1 MSTGNL
7 TPSER
12 RRLDHEEV
20 VCLEARRNKRFDEEC
35 NRSSSED
42 KENDIEDEEGNCI
55 EDDKVDIMNGLGI
68 TSKELAENYSDSD
81 FQEYEFREDQQQIKV
96 AQKEENLT
104 INKWKSLIKF
114 ESTRNGLEWLAKHSF

>member
-12 RRLDHEEV
+12 RRLGHEEV

-42 KENDIEDEEGNCI
+42 KENDIEDEEGNDI

-68 TSKELAENYSDSD
+68 TSKELAEDSSDSD
-81 FQEYEFREDQQQIKV
+81 FKEYEFRDNQQQVKV
-96 AQKEENLT
+96 GQKEKDFT
-104 INKWKSLIKF
+104 INKWRSLKV
-114 ESTRNGLEWLAKHSF
+114 

>member
-12 RRLDHEEV
+12 RRLGHEEV

-42 KENDIEDEEGNCI
+42 KENDIEDEEGNDI
-55 EDDKVDIMNGLGI
+55 EDD
-68 TSKELAENYSDSD
+68 
-81 FQEYEFREDQQQIKV
+81 
-96 AQKEENLT
+96 
-104 INKWKSLIKF
+104 
-114 ESTRNGLEWLAKHSF
+114 